1 MPLSPRKKQEVTVK
15 ITILGEPMIN
25 LQYETLILAP
35 TEITDDEVSTIE
47 SLFDKVCSEG
57 QGKLA
62 SFDKWGK
69 FQLAYPVKSNS
80 YGVYI
85 LARYELP
92 KDSAS
97 QALSSIDTFI
107 RLKCGDFI
115 MRHMN
120 VKLDGPAAAA
130 HFKPDSLDLNNSG
143 NMQSFIEENKIEN
156 LLESVDASDD
166 YDQEEDRS

>member
-1 MPLSPRKKQEVTVK
+1 MT
-15 ITILGEPMIN
+15 N

-35 TEITDDEVSTIE
+35 TEITEDEISTIE
-47 SLFDKVCSEG
+47 SLFDKVCSQA

-62 SFDKWGK
+62 NFDKWGK
-69 FQLAYPVKSNS
+69 FQLAYPVKKNS

-92 KDSAS
+92 KDSVS
-97 QALSSIDTFI
+97 EALSSINTFI

-120 VKLDGPAAAA
+120 IKLDRVAASTY
-130 HFKPDSLDLNNSG
+130 FKPDALDASNTG
-143 NMQSFIEENKIEN
+143 NMQTFIEENKIGN
-156 LLESVDASDD
+156 LLDSVDASDD
-166 YDQEEDRS
+166 YDRDDR